1 MLDALD
7 LSRVCVTTITPGN
20 SDSNETPSTNQAD
33 IMTIT
38 SGTRTTLNTGP
49 LVRNALAGQVLYNH
63 LGQLKV
69 LERDPSRAQP
79 AISNPAPTV
88 TP

>member
-7 LSRVCVTTITPGN
+7 LSRVWVATITPGN
-20 SDSNETPSTNQAD
+20 SDSNEAPSMNQAD
-33 IMTIT
+33 NMTIT

-49 LVRNALAGQVLYNH
+49 RVRTALAGRVMYNH

-69 LERDPSRAQP
+69 LERDPPRGPSQP
-79 AISNPAPTV
+79 SPTQRQ
-88 TP
+88 P